1 MKKFFPVALLAF
13 ALIGCNNESANTNE
27 TDNKTEVSEK
37 PQEENE
43 QVIDVK
49 KAEDNK
55 ENSDKNA
62 SANPDE
68 AENEESAPT
77 KDADEDIKDKENDKE
92 ETDNKESDNEDSKD
106 KDDKESKVSKEDL
119 FFLPYGSFRK
129 VGENGELVDENDIVS
144 PSDESYHYDY
154 VKYSN
159 NMFVRMKR
167 NVEDLNDKVAIV
179 RMNDKDV
186 TKLYEFPDTEDF
198 HPLGLIGD
206 RVYGFHIYNEHSEI
220 NGTPTLEE
228 KKSALAYVDLANG
241 NVEDYQDTV
250 DVLTGGAVVIDGKL
264 QFTKPGDNAKEDV
277 YNYDLYQL
285 DLSKGVDQ
293 EAELVEKDFNLQY
306 LFGQKRF
313 VDGSPVW
320 KIIRADNDNIYA
332 NDQKF
337 PFLWAEAGSQEI
349 IGNNIFYF
357 PLDPSGSEGLD
368 ILTSKIKVINM
379 TTGETVLDTVVRGIK
394 IAGNKLYYLNTNNE
408 LESVDIEL

>member
-13 ALIGCNNESANTNE
+13 ALIGCNNENADNKA
-27 TDNKTEVSEK
+27 TDNKTEVSENS
-37 PQEENE
+37 QEENE

-55 ENSDKNA
+55 ENSD
-62 SANPDE
+62 ANGTANLENE
-68 AENEESAPT
+68 AEENDTAPAE
-77 KDADEDIKDKENDKE
+77 DADEDKEEDKKEPDKEDS
-92 ETDNKESDNEDSKD
+92 DNKDSEKKD
-106 KDDKESKVSKEDL
+106 ENESKVSKEDL

-159 NMFVRMKR
+159 NIFVRMKR

-206 RVYGFHIYNEHSEI
+206 KVYGFHIYNEHSEI
-220 NGTPTLEE
+220 DGTPTLEE

-250 DVLTGGAVVIDGKL
+250 DVSTGGAVVIDGSL

-357 PLDPSGSEGLD
+357 PQDPSGSEGLD

>member
-27 TDNKTEVSEK
+27 IDNKTEVSEK

-129 VGENGELVDENDIVS
+129 VGESGELVDENDIVS

-228 KKSALAYVDLANG
+228 K
-241 NVEDYQDTV
+241 
-250 DVLTGGAVVIDGKL
+250 
-264 QFTKPGDNAKEDV
+264 
-277 YNYDLYQL
+277 
-285 DLSKGVDQ
+285 
-293 EAELVEKDFNLQY
+293 NL
-306 LFGQKRF
+306 LL
-313 VDGSPVW
+313 PMW
-320 KIIRADNDNIYA
+320 
-332 NDQKF
+332 
-337 PFLWAEAGSQEI
+337 
-349 IGNNIFYF
+349 
-357 PLDPSGSEGLD
+357 
-368 ILTSKIKVINM
+368 T
-379 TTGETVLDTVVRGIK
+379 
-394 IAGNKLYYLNTNNE
+394 
-408 LESVDIEL
+408 